1 MKKEAE
7 EDKLI
12 EIASMTNLKDF
23 LIDIEILEED
33 SPFQLLND
41 YMQETQMT
49 VSQISRKAGI
59 DENYCGKILNGK
71 RVNPSR
77 DYLILI
83 CMALDLG
90 IKELNYVLKRYGR
103 TELMP
108 NDSKRDAIIFY
119 GIVNKKDKT
128 EINFDLDNE
137 NEEIFK

>member
-7 EDKLI
+7 GDKLI
-12 EIASMTNLKDF
+12 ESASGMELKDF
-23 LIDIEILEED
+23 LIKIDISEED
-33 SPFQLLND
+33 SPFRLLND

-83 CMALDLG
+83 CMALDLD
-90 IKELNYVLKRYGR
+90 IKKLNYVLKRYGK

-108 NDSKRDAIIFY
+108 SESKRDAIIFY
-119 GIVNKKDKT
+119 GIVNKKDKK